1 MQVDINQVSS
11 MMRHYLEVKAN
22 YPDAILMYRLGDFY
36 EMFFDDAITVSRE
49 LELTLT
55 GRDCGLDERAPMC
68 GVPYHAV
75 DTYVSRLIHKGY
87 KVAICEQLS
96 QPEKGKKLVDRDVV
110 RVITAGTVFEDA
122 ILDEKSNNFIAS
134 VYTAQGGIGIAYADI
149 STGEFNLC
157 QTTGADALAKAEDI
171 LNGIHASEI
180 IANAATKDTINPEAI
195 YRVPIY
201 VYYDY
206 AYRYQEAYRVL
217 CDQFGVTTLQAFEC
231 EDCPMGISAAGAL
244 MAYFAETQKRA
255 LVHIASIKQVNQAG
269 YMFFDTAT
277 RRNLELTETIR
288 DRRKEGTLLWL
299 LDQTQTSMGARTL
312 RRWVDAPLR
321 DESAINARLAAVD
334 EYIKNNRVRTDLTRI
349 LATVRDLERLAGKIS
364 VGSVNPRDMLAIA
377 NTLVVLPVL
386 KQCVARCKAP
396 LLVDLGNKINL
407 FEHETDILSRAICDN
422 PPQTI
427 GDGGFIANGFNAD
440 LDELTSAV
448 KNGVQWIRELEER
461 ERQST
466 GIKNLKVRS
475 NQVFGYYIEVTNLNK
490 DLVPAHYMRKQTLA
504 GAERFK
510 TDELI
515 ELENKIFGAHDK
527 AVALELAIFDQ
538 LRKML
543 LAVVPQ
549 LIATAQA
556 IGQLDTLLSFAIVS
570 MKNHYVRPVVS
581 AKYQGIAIEGGRHP
595 VVERLLGSGKFTP
608 NDTNLDADCKTMV
621 ITGPNMAGKSTYMRQ
636 VALIVLM
643 AHIGC
648 FVSATKA
655 KIALTDRIFT
665 RVGASDDLTSAQSTF
680 MVEMLEVAN
689 ILRNATDKSLLI
701 MDEIGRGTSTCDG
714 LAIAWSVMEY
724 VNNVIKAKTL
734 FATHYHELTDLEGKL
749 AGVKNFRIMVNEV
762 GDKVVFLHSIARG
775 GTNKSFGIEVAGL
788 AGVPAEVCARAKEI
802 SRRLEARDKGDTNA
816 IMIDAM
822 GGAQQEQISMFGA
835 APDEG
840 TQQILQILKETNIER
855 MTPMQAMLVLA
866 DLIERANNG

>member
-1 MQVDINQVSS
+1 

-110 RVITAGTVFEDA
+110 RVITAGTVYEDS

-134 VYTAQGGIGIAYADI
+134 VYTAPNGIGIAYADL
-149 STGEFNLC
+149 STGEFDIC
-157 QTTGADALAKAEDI
+157 QVTGENCLRRAEDI

-180 IANAATKDTINPEAI
+180 IANTATQGTINPESV
-195 YRVPIY
+195 YRVPINMY
-201 VYYDY
+201 FDY

-217 CDQFGVTTLQAFEC
+217 CTQFGVTTLQAFEC
-231 EDCPMGISAAGAL
+231 EDCPLGIAAAGAL
-244 MAYFAETQKRA
+244 MAYFNETQKRS
-255 LVHIASIKQVNQAG
+255 LVHIAGIKQVNQAK

-321 DESAINARLAAVD
+321 DEQAINQRLGAVD
-334 EYIKNNRVRTDLTRI
+334 ELIKNNRVRADLTRI
-349 LATVRDLERLAGKIS
+349 LATIRDLERLAGKIS
-364 VGSVNPRDMLAIA
+364 VGSVNPRDMLAIS
-377 NTLVVLPVL
+377 NSLVVLPVL
-386 KQCVARCKAP
+386 KQCVAKCKASM
-396 LLVDLGNKINL
+396 LQSLCNGICL
-407 FEHETDILSRAICDN
+407 FEHETDIMSRAICDN
-422 PPQTI
+422 PPPTI
-427 GDGGFIANGFNAD
+427 GDGGFIARGFNAD
-440 LDELTSAV
+440 LDELQSAMN
-448 KNGVQWIRELEER
+448 NGMQWIRDLEER
-461 ERQST
+461 ERQAT
-466 GIKNLKVRS
+466 GIKNLKIRS

-490 DLVPAHYMRKQTLA
+490 DMVPSHYMRKQTLA

-549 LIATAQA
+549 LISTAQA
-556 IGQLDTLLSFAIVS
+556 IGQIDTLLSFALVS
-570 MKNHYVRPVVS
+570 IQNHYVRPVVS
-581 AKYQGIAIEGGRHP
+581 DKLQVISIEGGRHP
-595 VVERLLGSGKFTP
+595 VVEKLLGNGKFTP
-608 NDTNLDADCKTMV
+608 NDTQLDQECKTMV

-724 VNNVIKAKTL
+724 VNNVIKARTL
-734 FATHYHELTDLEGKL
+734 FATHYHELTELEGKL
-749 AGVKNFRIMVNEV
+749 GGVKNFRILVNEV

-788 AGVPAEVCARAKEI
+788 AGVPQQVCARAKEI
-802 SRRLEARDKGDTNA
+802 SRRLETRDKGDTNA

-822 GGAQQEQISMFGA
+822 GGATQSQISMFA
-835 APDEG
+835 QPDEK
-840 TQQILQILKETNIER
+840 TQQIVKILQDTNIDVL
-855 MTPMQAMLVLA
+855 TPVQAMLVLA
-866 DLIERANNG
+866 DLVERANNG